1 MMLDIGMTIA
11 FGFKFLAFSTI
22 LLDRVVYKVDRV

>member
-11 FGFKFLAFSTI
+11 FGFQVLAFSNI